1 MTKKRRILLVSVLA
15 AIIVAA
21 VCAKPIFYMIT
32 ELFEPGQES
41 LNELFKLKKGEV
53 ALVVNDELLEER
65 ALKEGDEI
73 YVPMGIASGSMDQ
86 RIYVDTV
93 EKSLSYATK
102 EGVILAK
109 AGEKDFVVGKEQKTA
124 NAPILYQ
131 KEEEYYVALSFI
143 GQHASCFYKTYNNPD
158 RLVIMSDRETVYTM
172 GSLMKDTRVRKGPNS
187 KYKYY
192 VELKEGDRVFV
203 ETDIKQENEYM
214 AVTTQ
219 DGISGYIPNDRLGK
233 KEELTWKFDKQP
245 ESFAQNSMKGTICLG
260 WHQVMNQTSS
270 GSLPSSIN
278 EAGAMNV
285 LSPTWYA
292 LRGDEGEF
300 DSLASSSY
308 VAAAHSAGKKVWGLI
323 NDFGKDGKKI
333 KLSKV
338 LGITSNRNRLV
349 NNLVASA
356 IQHQLDGI
364 NIDFENVT
372 KDTASAYLQFL
383 RELTLKCH
391 ANDLIVSVDNYS
403 PAKYNTF
410 YDLAEQGRIVDYV
423 ILMAYDEHYR
433 GSEESGSVSSLPFVE
448 RGIKGVLEKVPKER
462 TVVALPFYTR
472 LWKEAKDGGKPTS
485 EAYGMS
491 NAESVLR
498 ANDATSK
505 WDDATSQYYAQ
516 FKSSGAT
523 YKIWLEEETSL
534 GRKLAVVKK
543 NKVAGVAFWKLGFE
557 RAVTW
562 STIRDALK

>member
-1 MTKKRRILLVSVLA
+1 MTKQRRILLISVLA
-15 AIIVAA
+15 AILIIA
-21 VCAKPIFYMIT
+21 VCIRPVIHMVT

-41 LNELFKLKKGEV
+41 LNDLFKLSKGEV
-53 ALVVNDELLEER
+53 ALVVNDKLLEEH
-65 ALKEGDEI
+65 ALKEGNEF
-73 YVPMGIASGSMDQ
+73 YVPAGIASGYMDQ

-93 EKSLSYATK
+93 EQSLSYVTS

-109 AGEKDFVVGKEQKTA
+109 AGDKNFTLGKETKTA
-124 NAPILYQ
+124 EAPILYL
-131 KEEEYYVALSFI
+131 KENAYYVSLSFI
-143 GQHASCFYKTYNNPD
+143 GQHASCYYKTYADPD
-158 RLVIMSDRETVYTM
+158 RLVVMSDRETVYTM
-172 GSLMKDTRVRKGPNS
+172 GVLAKDTRVRKGPNR

-192 VELKEGDRVFV
+192 VELNEGDRVFV
-203 ETDIKQENEYM
+203 ETGIKEENEYM

-219 DGISGYIPNDRLGK
+219 DGISGYIPNDRLEN
-233 KEELTWKFDKQP
+233 KEEQTWKFDKQP
-245 ESFAQNSMKGTICLG
+245 ESFAQSSMKGTVCLG

-270 GSLPSSIN
+270 SSLPSSMN
-278 EAGAMNV
+278 EAGTMNV

-292 LRGDEGEF
+292 LNDDEGNF
-300 DSLASSSY
+300 NSLASSSY
-308 VAAAHSAGKKVWGLI
+308 VAAAHSAGKKVWALI
-323 NDFGKDGKKI
+323 NDFGEDGKKI

-338 LGITSNRNRLV
+338 LGITTNRNRLV

-356 IQHQLDGI
+356 IQYQIDGI

-372 KDTASAYLQFL
+372 KDTAGAYLQFL

-391 ANDLIVSVDNYS
+391 ANDLIVSVDNYT
-403 PAKYNTF
+403 PANYNAY

-423 ILMAYDEHYR
+423 ILMAYDEHYK

-448 RGIKGVLEKVPKER
+448 KGVRGVLEKVPKER
-462 TVVALPFYTR
+462 VVVALPFYTR

-491 NAESVLR
+491 GAESVLR
-498 ANDATSK
+498 ANDASSQ
-505 WDDATSQYYAQ
+505 WDDTTSQYYAQ

-543 NKVAGVAFWKLGFE
+543 NQVAGVAFWKLGFE

-562 STIRDALK
+562 TTIRDALK